1 MGTANEI
8 LQIDA
13 GWCKIET
20 LVASRKVK
28 MVKRVM
34 SKDQGAIV
42 RRILEKAALQRTE
55 WTKEAET
62 LMKEK
67 VVNVRRHK
75 WGRINEIVRRLK
87 HTDLMD
93 QLDRLQRD

>member
-1 MGTANEI
+1 M
-8 LQIDA
+8 
-13 GWCKIET
+13 
-20 LVASRKVK
+20 ASRKVK

>member
-1 MGTANEI
+1 M
-8 LQIDA
+8 
-13 GWCKIET
+13 
-20 LVASRKVK
+20 ASRKVK

-55 WTKEAET
+55 GTKEAET

-67 VVNVRRHK
+67 VVN
-75 WGRINEIVRRLK
+75 
-87 HTDLMD
+87 M
-93 QLDRLQRD
+93 

>member
-20 LVASRKVK
+20 LIASRKVK

-55 WTKEAET
+55 WTREAEA

-67 VVNVRRHK
+67 IENVRKYK
-75 WGRINEIVRRLK
+75 WGRTNEIVRRLK
-87 HTDLMD
+87 HTDLMS
-93 QLDRLQRD
+93 

>member
-1 MGTANEI
+1 M
-8 LQIDA
+8 
-13 GWCKIET
+13 
-20 LVASRKVK
+20 ASRKVK

-55 WTKEAET
+55 WTKEAEA

-67 VVNVRRHK
+67 VVNMRRHK

-87 HTDLMD
+87 HTDLMN